1 MLSLCAIF
9 ALLYGAPVQQ
19 LPVEV
24 TNIGTAKGTIRAA
37 LYNNASDFSNWSNP
51 VAYKQVSPTASGTVR
66 LQVPIPQS
74 GKYALAI
81 YHDLNNNNQLD
92 VNALGIPKEP
102 YAFSKTPESKWKA
115 PTFDDVAFSTQQ
127 VPAAGLKLALKT
139 WTQY

>member
-19 LPVEV
+19 LSVEV

-51 VAYKQVSPTASGTVR
+51 VAYKTVPLTGTGTVR